1 MMRKFRRMQE
11 TWLSKFILILTAVS
25 FMLLFG
31 VSGYIGS
38 AGKNRPVIK
47 VDNYEILQNEIAQQ
61 LEQETKMAKSLF
73 GDNLDVNDNI
83 RNAMLQ
89 GIVQKNLTN
98 AIIRKTA
105 EDNNISISDDLVR
118 KIIYSQAEFMDADGR
133 FNIDKLRRV
142 LAASG
147 WTEQRYIDTLKLDV
161 MKQMLVQNPVDY
173 VHVPAVL
180 ADYLAKVEDQK
191 KVFKYIKVDPEKMAI
206 DRKISQEEIEQYYQ
220 DFSTEFV
227 APEERDVSFLI
238 LSTENIAAKIQP
250 SEDEIDAYYNENKA
264 QFEIPETRK
273 VLQMVFD
280 DEKAAADAAQEVKSG
295 KDFFN
300 VAKALAKQDKADTDL
315 GYVAQD
321 MLIAD
326 LSEDVFKA
334 QKNDIVGPVKSEMG
348 WHVVKVADIKAGSK
362 TDKNKARAQIIATL
376 KKDQAYDQAYQITSE
391 IEDKIGA
398 GASLEDIAKDMSVKI
413 YEAKG
418 LTEDGKVR
426 QAPQAFAS
434 VLKETDFI
442 DTAFSYNLNEISQVT
457 ELDEGFMLLKVNNIT
472 DAHPKDIKDVQGDI
486 EKLWAVN
493 ERAAI
498 AQEIVNDVMHDLE
511 NGDQIDEV
519 AARFKLPMNKTAP
532 LTRSKNFEA
541 IAPAAMLELFQEQ
554 AGTPKLINNDGVQ
567 IIAVATDVQAGS
579 KPSADDVEAVS
590 RRAKMDLTN
599 DYAEQL
605 IDSYGSN
612 YDVRVKYRL
621 LGLAD

>member
-1 MMRKFRRMQE
+1 M
-11 TWLSKFILILTAVS
+11 S
-25 FMLLFG
+25 LFG

-47 VDNYEILQNEIAQQ
+47 VDNYEVLQNEIAQQ

-105 EDNNISISDDLVR
+105 DDHNISISDDLIR
-118 KIIYSQAEFMDADGR
+118 KIIYSQAEFMDADGK
-133 FNIDKLRRV
+133 FNLDKLRRV

-147 WTEQRYIDTLKLDV
+147 WTEQRYINALKLDV
-161 MKQMLVQNPVDY
+161 IKQMLVQNPVDY
-173 VHVPAVL
+173 ANVPKVL
-180 ADYLAKVEDQK
+180 AQYLTKVENQK
-191 KVFKYIKVDPEKMAI
+191 RIFKYIKIDPDKMNI

-220 DFSTEFV
+220 DFSTEFI
-227 APEERDVSFLI
+227 APEERDVSFII
-238 LSTENIAAKIQP
+238 LSTEDIAAKIQP
-250 SEDEIDAYYNENKA
+250 SDEEIDAYYNENKA
-264 QFEIPETRK
+264 QFEVPATRK

-280 DEKAAADAAQEVKSG
+280 DEAVAQEALKKLNDG
-295 KDFFN
+295 KNFFV
-300 VAKALAKQDKADTDL
+300 VAQELAKQDNEATDL

-326 LSEDVFKA
+326 LSDAVFKA
-334 QKNDIVGPVKSEMG
+334 KINDIVGPVKSEMG
-348 WHVVKVADIKAGSK
+348 WHLMKVVDIKAGSK
-362 TDKNKARAQIIATL
+362 TDKAKARAQIIATL

-391 IEDKIGA
+391 IEDKVGA
-398 GASLEDIAKDMSVKI
+398 GAGLEDIAKEMNVSI
-413 YEAKG
+413 YQVKG
-418 LTEDGKVR
+418 LTEDGQAR
-426 QAPQAFAS
+426 QTPKALAS
-434 VLKETDFI
+434 VLKENDFV
-442 DTAFSYNLNEISQVT
+442 DTAFSYNVNEISQVA
-457 ELDEGFMLLKVNNIT
+457 ELDEGFMLLKVDNIV
-472 DAHPKDIKDVQGDI
+472 DAHPKDIEDVKGDI
-486 EKLWAVN
+486 EKMWAVS
-493 ERAAI
+493 ERSAI

-511 NGDQIDEV
+511 GGDSIDEV
-519 AARFKLPMNKTAP
+519 AARFKLTLNKTAP

-567 IIAVATDVQAGS
+567 IIAVATDVQPSG
-579 KPSADDVEAVS
+579 KPSAEDVEAVS
-590 RRAKMDLTN
+590 RRAKIDLTN
-599 DYAEQL
+599 DFAAQL
-605 IDSYGSN
+605 IDDYGSN